1 MFTVLRRNSFTPQ
14 KNTYEIGTLALD
26 LSTIVV
32 SLTGSKQTSEL
43 ENKCASLG
51 DELQRRSV
59 CPKCHKDNTAALRQ
73 ILQAGD
79 EN

>member
-1 MFTVLRRNSFTPQ
+1 MLQRNSFTPQ
-14 KNTYEIGTLALD
+14 KDTYGISTHALD
-26 LSTIVV
+26 CSTIIV
-32 SLTGSKQTSEL
+32 SLTGSKQISEL

-59 CPKCHKDNTAALRQ
+59 CPRCHKDNAVALSQ
-73 ILQAGD
+73 ILQAGE